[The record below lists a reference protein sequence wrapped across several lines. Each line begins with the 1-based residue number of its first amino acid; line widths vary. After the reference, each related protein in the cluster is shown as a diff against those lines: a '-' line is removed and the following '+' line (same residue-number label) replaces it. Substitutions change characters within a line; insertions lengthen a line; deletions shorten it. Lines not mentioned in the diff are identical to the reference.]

1 MKVAPE
7 TVFANLQNL
16 DGADKVTSAIYREQA
31 QEILATPTVELA
43 TRIAIAEK
51 LQSANRLLAMK
62 AIENEESY

>member
-1 MKVAPE
+1 MKVSPE
-7 TVFANLQNL
+7 TVFANLQKL

>member
-1 MKVAPE
+1 MKVSPE
-7 TVFANLQNL
+7 TVFANLQKL

-51 LQSANRLLAMK
+51 LQSANRLLAMQ
-62 AIENEESY
+62 AIENEDSY